1 MQILRAARALGDFLL
16 VGLHPDAVI
25 AAHRGPHH
33 PIMNLHERSLS
44 VLACRYVDEV
54 VIGAPWDV
62 TRDLLTTFNISL
74 VVHGTRAEPNE
85 LAADD
90 DPYALPKVSRA
101 ARTPCCQQ
109 CPGTGFPGA
118 TPRAASTVNPKG
130 SGQKRLRRGFNG
142 LRSGGYPWPG
152 CAGLPLRCAW
162 PRECRRWA
170 SSG

>member
-1 MQILRAARALGDFLL
+1 M
-16 VGLHPDAVI
+16 I
-25 AAHRGPHH
+25 AAHRGTHH

-90 DPYALPKVSRA
+90 DPYALPKVSR
-101 ARTPCCQQ
+101 RTRTVCCQN
-109 CPGTGFPGA
+109 A
-118 TPRAASTVNPKG
+118 RASTFLVSLPWDDP
-130 SGQKRLRRGFNG
+130 SSDIHGFSIGFGEKG
-142 LRSGGYPWPG
+142 LRSAWYPCLG
-152 CAGLPLRCAW
+152 CH
-162 PRECRRWA
+162 
-170 SSG
+170 